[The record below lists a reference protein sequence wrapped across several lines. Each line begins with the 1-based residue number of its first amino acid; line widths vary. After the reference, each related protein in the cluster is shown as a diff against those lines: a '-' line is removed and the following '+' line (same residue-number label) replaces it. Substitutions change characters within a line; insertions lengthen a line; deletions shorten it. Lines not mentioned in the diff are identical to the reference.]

1 MDVLHVD
8 YLIEDSLAAT
18 RLMSCASV
26 NLPPVPVPSML
37 VCKCSLADV
46 RPVSRGAIKWN

>member
-1 MDVLHVD
+1 MLHID
-8 YLIEDSLAAT
+8 YLIEDSLAAA

-46 RPVSRGAIKWN
+46 RPVSGGAIERN